1 MILELNRSQNELYT
15 IAVIIPTYN
24 RKELLKKAILSVLNQ
39 SFKSKEI
46 IVVDDCSNFNTKEYL
61 DKFFSKEI
69 LTGLI
74 KVIVNNKNFGAA
86 KSRNVGIKNSR
97 SNYIAFLDSD
107 DCWHLDKLKKQIKK
121 FEENRKLD
129 LVYCDQYVIK
139 DGVKNKSGIKMINKN
154 ILNYLINFWLPTSPS
169 ALLFKKKSLE
179 DVGCFDEEIG
189 RSASDHYLWFR
200 MAIKKFNVD
209 FVDEPLCYY
218 YTENQDRNSLNLNN
232 RMTSIK
238 VLLRKVQKHISKE
251 KFLLFES
258 LYIGTV
264 CSFIFKEEMK
274 NKNYFKMIQVYFK
287 FLIFNKYFYK
297 TAIRNLLKIRS

>member
-86 KSRNVGIKNSR
+86 KSRNIGIKNSR

-218 YTENQDRNSLNLNN
+218 YIENQDRNSLNLNN

>member
-86 KSRNVGIKNSR
+86 KSRNIGIKNSR

-218 YTENQDRNSLNLNN
+218 YTENQDRNSNN